1 MKKAIVVVLLGLV
14 WCTNVFALSQQSAI
28 DQYLTGRKL
37 DSVEGIWGNNYG
49 NINVIAK
56 MGDSYSLIVIEHHVE
71 RNGKHV
77 GLLQKGNE
85 NYYYGTNKSYYGR
98 SPYPCSFTL
107 KVSVNGN
114 SAVASCTDD
123 RGYKSLFLY
132 SRIWPDDL
140 IAHNVKFKTKKGA
153 VKE

>member
-1 MKKAIVVVLLGLV
+1 MKKAIVAVLLGFV

-28 DQYLTGRKL
+28 DQYLSGRKL
-37 DSVEGIWGNNYG
+37 DSVEGIWGNNHG

-56 MGDSYSLIVIEHHVE
+56 MGDSYSFIVIQHHIE

-77 GLLQKGNE
+77 GSLQKGNE
-85 NYYYGTNKSYYGR
+85 NYYYGTNESYYDK

-107 KVSVNGN
+107 KVSVDGN

-123 RGYKSLFLY
+123 RGYKSLLLY
-132 SRIWPDDL
+132 SRIWPTDL
-140 IAHNVKFKTKKGA
+140 IVHNACLLYTSDA
-153 VKE
+153 ADE

>member
-1 MKKAIVVVLLGLV
+1 MKKAIVAMLLGLM
-14 WCTNVFALSQQSAI
+14 WCSNVFALSQQSAI
-28 DQYLTGRKL
+28 DQYLSGRKL

-56 MGDSYSLIVIEHHVE
+56 IGGGYSLIVIQHHIE

-77 GLLQKGNE
+77 GSLQKGNK
-85 NYYYGTNKSYYGR
+85 NYYYGTNESYYGK
-98 SPYPCSFTL
+98 SPYPCSFIL

-114 SAVASCTDD
+114 SAAASCIDD
-123 RGYKSLFLY
+123 RGYKLLFLY
-132 SRIWPDDL
+132 SRIWPTDL
-140 IAHNVKFKTKKGA
+140 IAHNAKFKTKKDI

>member
-1 MKKAIVVVLLGLV
+1 MKKLLGILV
-14 WCTNVFALSQQSAI
+14 LGLLWCNNVFALSQQSAI
-28 DQYLTGRKL
+28 DQYLSGRKL

-56 MGDSYSLIVIEHHVE
+56 MGGSYSLIVIQHHIE

-77 GLLQKGNE
+77 GSLQKGNE
-85 NYYYGTNKSYYGR
+85 NNYYGTNESYYDR

-107 KVSVNGN
+107 KVSVDGN

-132 SRIWPDDL
+132 SRIWPTDL
-140 IAHNVKFKTKKGA
+140 IVHNAKFKTKKDV

>member
-1 MKKAIVVVLLGLV
+1 MKKAIVAMLLGLV

-28 DQYLTGRKL
+28 DQCLSGRKL

-56 MGDSYSLIVIEHHVE
+56 MGDSYSLIVIQHHIE

-77 GLLQKGNE
+77 GSLQKGNK

-98 SPYPCSFTL
+98 SPYSCSFTL
-107 KVSVNGN
+107 EVSVNGN
-114 SAVASCTDD
+114 SAIASCIDD
-123 RGYKSLFLY
+123 KGYKLLFLY
-132 SRIWPDDL
+132 SRIWPADL
-140 IAHNVKFKTKKGA
+140 IVHNAKFKAKKDV

>member
-1 MKKAIVVVLLGLV
+1 MKKAIVAALLGFV

-28 DQYLTGRKL
+28 DQYLSGRKL
-37 DSVEGIWGNNYG
+37 DSVEGIWGNNHG

-56 MGDSYSLIVIEHHVE
+56 MGDSYSLIVIQRHIE

-77 GLLQKGNE
+77 GSLQKGNE
-85 NYYYGTNKSYYGR
+85 NYYYGTNESYYGK

-107 KVSVNGN
+107 KVSVDSN

-123 RGYKSLFLY
+123 RGYKSLLLY
-132 SRIWPDDL
+132 SRIWPTDL
-140 IAHNVKFKTKKGA
+140 IVHNAKFKTKKDV

>member
-1 MKKAIVVVLLGLV
+1 MKKAIVAALLGFV

-28 DQYLTGRKL
+28 DQYLSGRKL
-37 DSVEGIWGNNYG
+37 DSVEGIWGNNHG

-56 MGDSYSLIVIEHHVE
+56 MGDSYSLIVIQHHIE

-77 GLLQKGNE
+77 GSLQKGNE
-85 NYYYGTNKSYYGR
+85 NYYYGTNESYYGK

-107 KVSVNGN
+107 KVSVDSN
-114 SAVASCTDD
+114 SAAGSCTDD

-132 SRIWPDDL
+132 SRIWPTDL
-140 IAHNVKFKTKKGA
+140 IVHNAKFKTKKDV

>member
-1 MKKAIVVVLLGLV
+1 MKKAIVAALLGFV

-28 DQYLTGRKL
+28 DQYLSGRKL

-56 MGDSYSLIVIEHHVE
+56 MGDSYSLIVIQHHIE

-77 GLLQKGNE
+77 GSLQKGNK
-85 NYYYGTNKSYYGR
+85 NYYYGTNESYYGK
-98 SPYPCSFTL
+98 SPYPCSFIL

-114 SAVASCTDD
+114 SASASCTDD
-123 RGYKSLFLY
+123 RGYKLLFLY
-132 SRIWPDDL
+132 SRIWPADF
-140 IAHNVKFKTKKGA
+140 IPHNAKFKTKKD
-153 VKE
+153 VIKE

>member
-1 MKKAIVVVLLGLV
+1 MEKVLLAVLLCFV

-28 DQYLTGRKL
+28 DQYLSGRKL

-56 MGDSYSLIVIEHHVE
+56 MGDIYSLIVIQHHIE

-77 GLLQKGNE
+77 GSLQKGNE
-85 NYYYGTNKSYYGR
+85 NYYYGTNESYYDR

-114 SAVASCTDD
+114 SAAGSCIDD
-123 RGYKSLFLY
+123 RGYKLLFLY
-132 SRIWPDDL
+132 SRIWPTDL
-140 IAHNVKFKTKKGA
+140 IAHNAKFKTKTDV

>member
-1 MKKAIVVVLLGLV
+1 MSRPARSIAVAVSHCKSI
-14 WCTNVFALSQQSAI
+14 FALSQQSAI
-28 DQYLTGRKL
+28 DQYLSGRKL

-56 MGDSYSLIVIEHHVE
+56 MGGSYSLIVIQHHIE

-77 GLLQKGNE
+77 GSLQKGNE
-85 NYYYGTNKSYYGR
+85 NYYYGTNESYYGK

-107 KVSVNGN
+107 KVSVDGN

-123 RGYKSLFLY
+123 RGYKSLLLY
-132 SRIWPDDL
+132 SRIWPTDL
-140 IAHNVKFKTKKGA
+140 IVHNAKFKTKKDV